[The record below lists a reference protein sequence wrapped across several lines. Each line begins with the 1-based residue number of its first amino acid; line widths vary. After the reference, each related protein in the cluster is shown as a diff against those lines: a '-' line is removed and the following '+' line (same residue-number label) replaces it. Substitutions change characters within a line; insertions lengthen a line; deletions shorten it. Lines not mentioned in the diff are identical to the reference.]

1 MHVLSF
7 PQAARQ
13 QDLAT
18 VKLTLD
24 MSDVWPNEI

>member
-24 MSDVWPNEI
+24 MSDV